1 MCCVFNRRAGYAAHT
16 LWATRYSPE
25 ERFPAGEYPNQ
36 DPTMDAG
43 LPQWASQDRGLVDE
57 DLVLWHVF
65 GAHHIPRLED
75 WPLMPAERVSC
86 VLKPFGFFDA
96 CPVLDVAPTSKRQLR
111 LSISN
116 NAHQSP
122 AQASSAQAP
131 HEHVLVQSSTT
142 SGGDPCC
149 QGTSTSSGGGGPQ
162 AQEGMVLKSRL

>member
-1 MCCVFNRRAGYAAHT
+1 
-16 LWATRYSPE
+16 
-25 ERFPAGEYPNQ
+25 
-36 DPTMDAG
+36 MDAG

-111 LSISN
+111 LSTSN
-116 NAHQSP
+116 NAHQTS

-142 SGGDPCC
+142 SGDPCC